1 MFDYDAYIE
10 VQRSWR
16 RIIVAGDRRG
26 MLTAVR
32 IDVID
37 HSVVAAQLTE
47 MRAAVTERP
56 RFRDLLHRIS
66 RTLVYEAARAIPL
79 ESITIETPMG
89 PATGVELV
97 HQPVLVPIL
106 RSGLGML
113 DAALEAL
120 PHAETGFLG
129 LKRDEATL
137 RPEVYMNTIPPLDGR
152 SAFLLDPML
161 ATGGSAN
168 YAATQVLERGSGE
181 VTLVVLLAAP
191 EGIDAVRD
199 AGVVDRVVTASIDS
213 HLNDI
218 GFIVPGLG
226 DAGDRQYG
234 VD

>member
-1 MFDYDAYIE
+1 
-10 VQRSWR
+10 
-16 RIIVAGDRRG
+16 
-26 MLTAVR
+26 MLTAV
-32 IDVID
+32 IVDVID
-37 HSVVAAQLTE
+37 HPVVAAQLTE
-47 MRAAVTERP
+47 MRATATDRP

-66 RTLVYEAARAIPL
+66 RTLVFEAARTIPTAPV
-79 ESITIETPMG
+79 TIETPMG
-89 PATGVELV
+89 SADGVELV
-97 HQPVLVPIL
+97 RQPVLVPIL
-106 RSGLGML
+106 RAGLGML

-120 PHAETGFLG
+120 PGSETGFLG
-129 LKRDEATL
+129 LRRDEATL
-137 RPEVYMNTIPPLDGR
+137 QPHVYMNTMPPLDGR

-168 YAATQVLERGSGE
+168 YAAGQAQERGAGE

-191 EGIDAVRD
+191 EGIEAVRE
-199 AGVVDRVVTASIDS
+199 AGTVDRVVTAAIDS

>member
-1 MFDYDAYIE
+1 
-10 VQRSWR
+10 
-16 RIIVAGDRRG
+16 
-26 MLTAVR
+26 MLTAV
-32 IDVID
+32 IVDVID
-37 HSVVAAQLTE
+37 HPVVAAQLTE
-47 MRAAVTERP
+47 MRATATDRP

-66 RTLVYEAARAIPL
+66 RTLVFEAARSIPTQPV
-79 ESITIETPMG
+79 TIETPMG
-89 PATGVELV
+89 SADGVEL
-97 HQPVLVPIL
+97 HRQPVLVPIL
-106 RSGLGML
+106 RAGLGML

-120 PHAETGFLG
+120 PGSETGFLG
-129 LKRDEATL
+129 LRRDEATL
-137 RPEVYMNTIPPLDGR
+137 QPDVYMNTIPPLDGR

-168 YAATQVLERGSGE
+168 YAATQAHARGAGG

-191 EGIDAVRD
+191 EGIEAVRE
-199 AGVVDRVVTASIDS
+199 AGTVDRVVTAAVDS

>member
-1 MFDYDAYIE
+1 
-10 VQRSWR
+10 
-16 RIIVAGDRRG
+16 
-26 MLTAVR
+26 MLTAVHV
-32 IDVID
+32 DVID
-37 HSVVAAQLTE
+37 HPVVAAQLTE
-47 MRAAVTERP
+47 MRAAATDRP

-66 RTLVYEAARAIPL
+66 RTLVFDAARAIPT
-79 ESITIETPMG
+79 EPVTIETPMG
-89 PATGVELV
+89 AADGLELV
-97 HQPVLVPIL
+97 RQPVLVPIL
-106 RSGLGML
+106 RAGLGML

-120 PHAETGFLG
+120 PGSETGFLG
-129 LKRDEATL
+129 LRRDEETL
-137 RPEVYMNTIPPLDGR
+137 QPEVYMNTIPGLDGR
-152 SAFLLDPML
+152 AAFLLDPML

-168 YAATQVLERGSGE
+168 YAAARARDRGAGE

-199 AGVVDRVVTASIDS
+199 AGTVDRVVTAAIDS